1 MVMFCG
7 SLHNRKKN
15 SDNDVPNPAET
26 AACVTVLRLRMID
39 IHAFDDVET
48 CFDVLRL
55 KHKQTILH
63 RPGNI
68 TSSIARLAPLDELEA
83 ASTPTR

>member
-1 MVMFCG
+1 
-7 SLHNRKKN
+7 
-15 SDNDVPNPAET
+15 
-26 AACVTVLRLRMID
+26 MID